1 MYKLLSFFEPYLIRV
16 EISEGYIWF
25 DFRVPSYWELPQYVL
40 DFTGFIDFG
49 LDHENKMLRF
59 VAQYNEVALDET
71 EKIIRDFIN
80 HNLEL
85 SKKKELF
92 LASTEALKEIF
103 SKSSLDKLS
112 NIKIVFDGES
122 TEMVGEGEE

>member
-1 MYKLLSFFEPYLIRV
+1 MYKLLNFFDPYLIRV
-16 EISEGYIWF
+16 EISLGYIWF
-25 DFRVPSYWELPQYVL
+25 DFRVPSYWELPQYVF

-49 LDHENKMLRF
+49 LDGDNKMLRF
-59 VAQYNEVALDET
+59 VSAYSQLELDET
-71 EKIIRDFIN
+71 EKIMRDFIN

-103 SKSSLDKLS
+103 NKSSLDKLS

-122 TEMVGEGEE
+122 NEMAGEGEE

>member
-1 MYKLLSFFEPYLIRV
+1 MYKLLYFFNPYLIRV

-25 DFRVPSYWELPQYVL
+25 DFRVPSYWDLPQYVL

-49 LDHENKMLRF
+49 LDGDNKMLRF
-59 VAQYNEVALDET
+59 VSEYNEVALDET
-71 EKIIRDFIN
+71 EKIMRDFIN

-103 SKSSLDKLS
+103 NKSSLDKLS

-122 TEMVGEGEE
+122 NEMAGEGEE